1 MGLRIVDLLLVLP
14 ELSWRWLVFLGPRS
28 LDQRRGLLCPIAAF
42 KPQDHGPGP
51 PIIRP
56 RVSDHGPL
64 VLALNSFGDRFCLDA
79 ISTHAPISS

>member
-42 KPQDHGPGP
+42 EPQDHGPGP
-51 PIIRP
+51 PIPGP
-56 RVSDHGPL
+56 RASDHGPL
-64 VLALNSFGDRFCLDA
+64 VLGL
-79 ISTHAPISS
+79 